1 MATAPLEKVEQKKII
16 EYLTLRGWVV
26 ERMNSGKIPAKYGTK
41 TRYISL
47 HSTGTP
53 DVQALRKAPA
63 RDGDTQPYTEVLYI
77 EVKRP
82 GEKPSEV
89 QLAQHGRLR
98 EMAGARVIVA
108 TSWEDI
114 DRELAGR

>member
-26 ERMNSGKIPAKYGTK
+26 ERMNSGMMPAKYGGK
-41 TRYISL
+41 TRYVHL
-47 HSTGTP
+47 HTAGTP

-63 RDGDTQPYTEVLYI
+63 CDGDTQPYTEVLYI

-82 GEKPSEV
+82 GEKPTEV
-89 QLAQHGRLR
+89 QLAQHERLR
-98 EMAGARVIVA
+98 EKGGARVIVA

-114 DRELAGR
+114 DRVLAIQ